1 MTETIQ
7 SVPDKEDLMSFVR
20 VISTPSKDMPEKWE
34 PQNNM
39 QDLWDFVIQY
49 FYSLHAK
56 GSNSIKDILPAVI
69 KSSPYLREKY
79 SQPIYATEVIPSLN
93 FKEPHIWID
102 ETKDSNPYKT
112 LPELFDE
119 KVIEELELEG
129 NLENLDKVLGVL
141 NEGRDYN
148 SYVKTE
154 TDIEIE
160 EICKEVFQEF
170 LTDYSMSMFFNP
182 GLWIPKFHGWFS
194 IYTWNS
200 IKGEVGEL
208 ANVDHPKC
216 LQISIL
222 NEHWDQSL
230 GKSGQDE
237 IYLDDESEIKFNQCI
252 ETLKSYLSQ
261 EIDLID
267 IKRTELIPTA
277 WQIQIHI
284 TYKD

>member
-1 MTETIQ
+1 MKIKGYKQFLEAISGTELVGHMGPNYGEEDNSPMKKLGMT
-7 SVPDKEDLMSFVR
+7 D
-20 VISTPSKDMPEKWE
+20 VIYSDIFARIVTYDEY
-34 PQNNM
+34 
-39 QDLWDFVIQY
+39 QDLY
-49 FYSLHAK
+49 F
-56 GSNSIKDILPAVI
+56 N
-69 KSSPYLREKY
+69 YLKRGGTPL
-79 SQPIYATEVIPSLN
+79 QG
-93 FKEPHIWID
+93 F
-102 ETKDSNPYKT
+102 
-112 LPELFDE
+112 
-119 KVIEELELEG
+119 
-129 NLENLDKVLGVL
+129 NLENLNKVLDSIK
-141 NEGRDYN
+141 EARDYN

-160 EICKEVFQEF
+160 EICKEVFQDF
-170 LTDYSMSMFFNP
+170 LTDYSMSMFFNQ

-230 GKSGQDE
+230 GRAGQDE
-237 IYLDDESEIKFNQCI
+237 IYLDGDSEIKFNQCF

-277 WQIQIHI
+277 WQIQLHI
-284 TYKD
+284 IYKD